1 MSDYPVPEA
10 HYITLAGEY
19 DIARKSELAETFGTI
34 TNGLPAIIDMSQVTY
49 ADSTFLS
56 ELAAMRLR
64 SEERPVTLVGVQ
76 PNIARLL
83 RLTKLDRFFIFQ

>member
-34 TNGLPAIIDMSQVTY
+34 TNGLPAIIDMSQFTY
-49 ADSTFLS
+49 ATDVSRANWRQCACVLKS
-56 ELAAMRLR
+56 A
-64 SEERPVTLVGVQ
+64 P
-76 PNIARLL
+76 
-83 RLTKLDRFFIFQ
+83 